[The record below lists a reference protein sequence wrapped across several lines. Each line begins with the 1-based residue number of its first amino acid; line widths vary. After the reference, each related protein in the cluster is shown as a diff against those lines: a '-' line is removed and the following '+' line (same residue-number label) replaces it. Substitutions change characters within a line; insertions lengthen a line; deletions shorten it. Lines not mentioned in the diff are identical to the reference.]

1 MYQPNISKSPLLST
15 GIIERDY
22 ASGLPDQAPETI
34 KPNLAPNPA
43 PATDPTP
50 APNPAPKK
58 SFKPNAKPKQITTQ
72 VDATSQENINA
83 EQIPNSTADPVD
95 EFSFES
101 ETSHLDDDVID
112 AENTVVEIPDDV
124 AKETAK
130 QFTLLLDMGVAMFS
144 EKHLMVDMNSVRT
157 SVTNG
162 EINPIFEE
170 KFEQVNKA
178 NKEVSHLSKENQKV
192 VQQSLT
198 AIIKDQ
204 KIEAL
209 NPTNTAL
216 ANLAMVGV
224 SHYASVKATIASNER
239 MIESAL
245 QQSQK
250 ANDFP
255 PEPIIKVNPEA
266 KQPSEKATTKK
277 F

>member
-1 MYQPNISKSPLLST
+1 MYQPIISKSPLLST

-34 KPNLAPNPA
+34 KPISAPST
-43 PATDPTP
+43 ATVPS
-50 APNPAPKK
+50 PKK
-58 SFKPNAKPKQITTQ
+58 TFKPNAKPEPITTK
-72 VDATSQENINA
+72 VDATSQENINS

-101 ETSHLDDDVID
+101 ETNHLDDAVID

-124 AKETAK
+124 ARETAK
-130 QFTLLLDMGVAMFS
+130 QFTLFLDMGVAMLS
-144 EKHLMVDMNSVRT
+144 QKHLMVDMNSVRT
-157 SVTNG
+157 FVTNG

-170 KFEQVNKA
+170 KFEEVNKA
-178 NKEVSHLSKENQKV
+178 NVEASHLSKENQKV

-224 SHYASVKATIASNER
+224 SHYASVKATIDSNER
-239 MIESAL
+239 MIASAL

-250 ANDFP
+250 FSDYTPSNP
-255 PEPIIKVNPEA
+255 IKSNTEPSKPIIKE
-266 KQPSEKATTKK
+266 EKTNKTPPKK

>member
-1 MYQPNISKSPLLST
+1 MYQPIISKSPLLST

-34 KPNLAPNPA
+34 KPISAPST
-43 PATDPTP
+43 ATVPS
-50 APNPAPKK
+50 PKK
-58 SFKPNAKPKQITTQ
+58 TFKPNAKPEPITTK

-101 ETSHLDDDVID
+101 ETNHLDDAVID

-124 AKETAK
+124 ARETAK
-130 QFTLLLDMGVAMFS
+130 QFTLFLDMGVAMLS
-144 EKHLMVDMNSVRT
+144 QKHLMVDMNSVRT
-157 SVTNG
+157 FVTNG

-170 KFEQVNKA
+170 KFEEVNKA
-178 NKEVSHLSKENQKV
+178 NVEASHLSKENQKV

-224 SHYASVKATIASNER
+224 SHYASVKATIDSNER
-239 MIESAL
+239 MIASAL

-250 ANDFP
+250 FSDYTPSNP
-255 PEPIIKVNPEA
+255 IKSNTEPSKPIIKE
-266 KQPSEKATTKK
+266 EKTNKTPPKK

>member
-1 MYQPNISKSPLLST
+1 MYQPIISKSPLLST

-34 KPNLAPNPA
+34 KPISAPSPSTV
-43 PATDPTP
+43 PS
-50 APNPAPKK
+50 PKK
-58 SFKPNAKPKQITTQ
+58 TFKPNAKPEPITTK

-101 ETSHLDDDVID
+101 ETNHLDDAVID

-124 AKETAK
+124 ARETAK
-130 QFTLLLDMGVAMFS
+130 QFTLFLDMGVAMLS
-144 EKHLMVDMNSVRT
+144 QKHLMVDMNSVRT
-157 SVTNG
+157 FVTNG

-170 KFEQVNKA
+170 KFEEVNKA
-178 NKEVSHLSKENQKV
+178 NVEASHLSKENQKV

-224 SHYASVKATIASNER
+224 SHYASVRATIDSNER
-239 MIESAL
+239 MIASAL

-250 ANDFP
+250 FSDYTPSNP
-255 PEPIIKVNPEA
+255 IKSNTEPSKPIIKE
-266 KQPSEKATTKK
+266 EKTNKTPPKK

>member
-1 MYQPNISKSPLLST
+1 MYQPIISKSPLLST

-34 KPNLAPNPA
+34 KPISAPSTSTVPS
-43 PATDPTP
+43 
-50 APNPAPKK
+50 PKK
-58 SFKPNAKPKQITTQ
+58 TFKPNAKPEPITTK

-101 ETSHLDDDVID
+101 ETNHLDDAVID

-124 AKETAK
+124 ARETAK
-130 QFTLLLDMGVAMFS
+130 QFTLFLDMGVAMLS
-144 EKHLMVDMNSVRT
+144 QKHLMVDMNSVRT
-157 SVTNG
+157 FVTNG

-170 KFEQVNKA
+170 KFEEVNKA
-178 NKEVSHLSKENQKV
+178 NVEASHLSKENQKV

-224 SHYASVKATIASNER
+224 SHYASVKATIDSNER
-239 MIESAL
+239 MIASAL

-250 ANDFP
+250 FSDYTPSNP
-255 PEPIIKVNPEA
+255 IKSNTEPSKPIIKE
-266 KQPSEKATTKK
+266 EKTNKTPPKK

>member
-1 MYQPNISKSPLLST
+1 MYQPIISKSPLLST

-34 KPNLAPNPA
+34 KPISAPSPST
-43 PATDPTP
+43 ATVPS
-50 APNPAPKK
+50 PKK
-58 SFKPNAKPKQITTQ
+58 TFKPNAKPEPITTK
-72 VDATSQENINA
+72 VDATSQENINS

-101 ETSHLDDDVID
+101 ETNHLDDAVID

-124 AKETAK
+124 ARETAK
-130 QFTLLLDMGVAMFS
+130 QFTLFLDMGVAMLS
-144 EKHLMVDMNSVRT
+144 QKHLMVDMNSVRT
-157 SVTNG
+157 FVTNG

-170 KFEQVNKA
+170 KFEEVNKA
-178 NKEVSHLSKENQKV
+178 NVEASHLSKENQKV

-224 SHYASVKATIASNER
+224 SHYASVRATIDSNER
-239 MIESAL
+239 MIASAL

-250 ANDFP
+250 FSDYTPSNP
-255 PEPIIKVNPEA
+255 IKSNTEPSKPIIKE
-266 KQPSEKATTKK
+266 EKTNKTTPKK

>member
-1 MYQPNISKSPLLST
+1 MYQPIISKSPLLST

-34 KPNLAPNPA
+34 KPISAPSPST
-43 PATDPTP
+43 ATVPS
-50 APNPAPKK
+50 PKK
-58 SFKPNAKPKQITTQ
+58 TFKPNAKPEPITTK
-72 VDATSQENINA
+72 VDATSQENINS

-101 ETSHLDDDVID
+101 ETNHLDDAVID

-124 AKETAK
+124 ARETAK
-130 QFTLLLDMGVAMFS
+130 QFTLFLDMGVAMLS
-144 EKHLMVDMNSVRT
+144 QKHLMVDMNSVRT
-157 SVTNG
+157 FVTNG

-170 KFEQVNKA
+170 KFEEVNKA
-178 NKEVSHLSKENQKV
+178 NVEASHLSKENQKV

-224 SHYASVKATIASNER
+224 SHYASVRATIDSNER
-239 MIESAL
+239 MIASAL

-250 ANDFP
+250 FSDYTPSNP
-255 PEPIIKVNPEA
+255 IKNNTEPSKPIIKE
-266 KQPSEKATTKK
+266 EKTNKTTPKK